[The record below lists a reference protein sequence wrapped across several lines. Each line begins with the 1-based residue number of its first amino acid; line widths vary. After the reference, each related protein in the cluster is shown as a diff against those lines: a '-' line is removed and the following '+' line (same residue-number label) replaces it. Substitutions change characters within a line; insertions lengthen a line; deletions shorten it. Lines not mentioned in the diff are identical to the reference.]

1 MTDNGFPN
9 TGTFVNAGNRTNSG
23 LSTQIIVKVYN
34 SPVGALQ
41 NLSVA
46 QNRPLQRIPEIGT
59 DGIIEIV
66 PKEATTYELTANR
79 IVFDQLRLPESFSR
93 GFRFIAAQRVPFDI
107 DVIDI
112 SGTDPNEPDDDS
124 NKVVM
129 TYKNCWFTRY
139 ETPYAADNYIITESA
154 TIWCETAY
162 LVQIGR
168 DGSLRPV
175 ERQVDNA
182 GIEADVNYGNRR
194 GSLDAAGLVNSLFEG
209 EEAVEYPST

>member
-1 MTDNGFPN
+1 MADFLVGSGFPN
-9 TGTFVNAGNRTNSG
+9 TGTNINAGHRTNSG
-23 LSTQIIVKVYN
+23 LSTQIIIKVFN

-41 NLSVA
+41 RLSVS
-46 QNRPLQRIPEIGT
+46 QNRPLQRISEIGT
-59 DGIIEIV
+59 DGVIEIV
-66 PKEATTYELTANR
+66 PNAATTFELTADR

-93 GFRFIAAQRVPFDI
+93 GFRFIAAQRIPFDI

-112 SGTDPNEPDDDS
+112 SGTDPNIPDDDG

-139 ETPYAADNYIITESA
+139 ETPYAADNYLITESA
-154 TIWCETAY
+154 TLYCETGY

-175 ERQVDNA
+175 DRQVDTA
-182 GIEADVNYGNRR
+182 GVEAEVNSGRR
-194 GSLDAAGLVNSLFEG
+194 LGSLDAAGLIQSLFEG
-209 EEAVEYPST
+209 ETL